1 MTRLDSKTQTWMR
14 EAAVTR
20 LFKALPEGTLRFVGG
35 CVRNALLGEAVGDI
49 DLATQLPPD
58 EVIKCLDVAKIR
70 YVPTGID
77 HGTLTVVIDKK
88 PYEITSLRK
97 DIETDGRRAVVT
109 FTQDWA
115 EDAQRRDL
123 TINALYA
130 SPDGEVFDPTGQGLE
145 DLKALKFRF
154 VGEADM
160 RVKEDYLR
168 VIRFFRFLAWYGGG
182 AKVDAAALKAC
193 RENRRGLKL
202 LSAERVWSELKKL
215 LSAPDPSR
223 AVRIML
229 TNEVLEALLPEASN
243 SDGLD
248 RLIALEKRE
257 GLAPDPL
264 LRLMAMSAR
273 EPLQIAL
280 LCKRLKMSN
289 KETQRMR
296 AWADSGAPLDPNAD
310 ERARKIAIYGAGAQ
324 VAADRAYLRAAGEED
339 VIIST
344 RWISLAALAQD
355 WTPPE
360 FPLSGKD
367 LRAQGVEAGPKMGK
381 ILDALKALW
390 VKSGFTADREKLLMA
405 LKLINR

>member
-1 MTRLDSKTQTWMR
+1 MTRLDSKTHHWMR
-14 EAAVTR
+14 EQAVTQ
-20 LFKALPEGTLRFVGG
+20 LFEVLPEGSLRFVGG
-35 CVRNALLGEAVGDI
+35 CVRNALLGELVSDI
-49 DLATQLPPD
+49 DLATQLTPGEVTKYLD
-58 EVIKCLDVAKIR
+58 EAEIR

-77 HGTLTVVIDKK
+77 HGTLTAVIGGK

-97 DIETDGRRAVVT
+97 DIETDGRRAVVS

-130 SPDGEVFDPTGQGLE
+130 GPDGEVFDPTGQGLE
-145 DLKALKFRF
+145 DLKSLKFRF

-168 VIRFFRFLAWYGGG
+168 IIRFFRFLAWYGGG

-193 RENRRGLKL
+193 RENRRGLKQ
-202 LSAERVWSELKKL
+202 LSAERVWSEIKKL

-229 TNEVLEALLPEASN
+229 TNEVLETLLPEASN
-243 SDGLD
+243 SEGLD
-248 RLIALEKRE
+248 RLISLEQRD
-257 GLAPDPL
+257 GLEVDPL

-289 KETQRMR
+289 KETKRMR

-310 ERARKIAIYGAGAQ
+310 ERAKKIAIYGAGAQ
-324 VAADRAYLRAAGEED
+324 TSMDRARLRAAGEED
-339 VIIST
+339 VIISA
-344 RWISLAALAQD
+344 RWMSLAALAQH

-367 LRAQGVEAGPKMGK
+367 LHAAGVEKGPKMGK

-390 VKSGFTADREKLLMA
+390 IKSGFTADRAKLLMA
-405 LKLINR
+405 LNLINR

>member
-1 MTRLDSKTQTWMR
+1 M
-14 EAAVTR
+14 
-20 LFKALPEGTLRFVGG
+20 
-35 CVRNALLGEAVGDI
+35 
-49 DLATQLPPD
+49 
-58 EVIKCLDVAKIR
+58 
-70 YVPTGID
+70 
-77 HGTLTVVIDKK
+77 
-88 PYEITSLRK
+88 RK

-168 VIRFFRFLAWYGGG
+168 IIRFFRFLAWYGGG

-296 AWADSGAPLDPNAD
+296 CLLYTSPSPRDA
-310 ERARKIAIYGAGAQ
+310 
-324 VAADRAYLRAAGEED
+324 
-339 VIIST
+339 T
-344 RWISLAALAQD
+344 
-355 WTPPE
+355 
-360 FPLSGKD
+360 LS
-367 LRAQGVEAGPKMGK
+367 RMPSSA
-381 ILDALKALW
+381 
-390 VKSGFTADREKLLMA
+390 
-405 LKLINR
+405 

>member
-1 MTRLDSKTQTWMR
+1 MTRLDSKTHHWMR
-14 EAAVTR
+14 EQAVTQ
-20 LFKALPEGTLRFVGG
+20 LFEVLPEGSLRFVGG
-35 CVRNALLGEAVGDI
+35 CVRNALLGEPVSDI
-49 DLATQLPPD
+49 DLATQLTPD
-58 EVIKCLDVAKIR
+58 EVTKYLDEAEIR

-77 HGTLTVVIDKK
+77 HGTLTAVIGGK

-97 DIETDGRRAVVT
+97 DVKTDGRRAVVS

-130 SPDGEVFDPTGQGLE
+130 GPDGEVFDPTGQGLE
-145 DLKALKFRF
+145 DLKSLKFRF

-168 VIRFFRFLAWYGGG
+168 IIRFFRFLAWYGGG

-193 RENRRGLKL
+193 RENRRGLKQ
-202 LSAERVWSELKKL
+202 LSAERVWSEIKKL

-229 TNEVLEALLPEASN
+229 TNEVLETLLPEASN
-243 SDGLD
+243 SEGLD
-248 RLIALEKRE
+248 RLISLEQRD
-257 GLAPDPL
+257 GLEVDPL

-289 KETQRMR
+289 KETKRMR
-296 AWADSGAPLDPNAD
+296 AWADSAAPLDPNAD
-310 ERARKIAIYGAGAQ
+310 ERAQKIAIYDAGAQ
-324 VAADRAYLRAAGEED
+324 TSMDRARLRAAGEED
-339 VIIST
+339 VIISA
-344 RWISLAALAQD
+344 RWMSLAALAQD

-367 LRAQGVEAGPKMGK
+367 LQAAGVEKGPKMGK

-390 VKSGFTADREKLLMA
+390 IKSGFTADRAKLLMA
-405 LKLINR
+405 LNLINR

>member
-1 MTRLDSKTQTWMR
+1 MSTLDSKDHPWMG
-14 EAAVTR
+14 EAAVTS
-20 LFKALPEGTLRFVGG
+20 LFGALPAGSLRFVGG
-35 CVRNALLGEAVGDI
+35 CVRNALLGECVGDI
-49 DLATQLPPD
+49 DLATQLEPKQ
-58 EVIKCLDVAKIR
+58 VMACLDAADIR
-70 YVPTGID
+70 YVPTGIE
-77 HGTLTVVIDKK
+77 HGTLTAVIDGK

-97 DIETDGRRAVVT
+97 DVETDGRRAVVA

-130 SPDGEVFDPTGQGLE
+130 APDGEVFDPTDKGLD

-168 VIRFFRFLAWYGGG
+168 IIRFFRFLARYGGD

-193 RENRRGLKL
+193 RENRRGLKK
-202 LSAERVWSELKKL
+202 LSAERVWSEIKKL

-229 TNEVLEALLPEASN
+229 TNEVLETLLPEASN
-243 SDGLD
+243 SEGLD
-248 RLIALEKRE
+248 RLITLERRE
-257 GLAPDPL
+257 DIAPDPL

-280 LCKRLKMSN
+280 LCERLKMSN
-289 KETQRMR
+289 KETQRLR
-296 AWADSGAPLDPNAD
+296 AWADSSASLDPHAD
-310 ERARKIAIYGAGAQ
+310 DRAKRIAIYNAGKQ
-324 VAADRAYLRAAGEED
+324 VVMDRAHLRAAGED
-339 VIIST
+339 DAIASA
-344 RWISLAALAQD
+344 RWVSLAGLAAE
-355 WTPPE
+355 WTLPE
-360 FPLSGKD
+360 FPLKGKD
-367 LRAQGVEAGPKMGK
+367 LQAAGVETGPQMGK
-381 ILDALKALW
+381 VLDALKALW
-390 VKSGFTADREKLLMA
+390 VKSGFTADRDKLLMA